1 MLAMAS
7 GYTWIGRGYAF
18 DIRGLVRLIQQA
30 IRHPGLA
37 FLEVLQPC
45 PTYNNLHTKAWFAGK
60 DRGGLPRYAP
70 LEPSYDPVIL
80 PGTDEATLQARMAA
94 FIAEA
99 TRSEEP
105 IRTGVFWENRAV
117 PSLGER
123 LVQRLPNYLSEPPAK
138 KAVADGH
145 GRPVVD
151 LEPLLAE
158 VAIR

>member
-1 MLAMAS
+1 PGPAPLLRR
-7 GYTWIGRGYAF
+7 T
-18 DIRGLVRLIQQA
+18 
-30 IRHPGLA
+30 IRHPVVAVVEG
-37 FLEVLQPC
+37 LQPC
-45 PTYNNLHTKAWFAGK
+45 PTGNNPPAKAWFAGK